1 MVEKKKDNHWML
13 QYLTLDIQL
22 NIIACVFGIL
32 ALKQI
37 FGKITLY
44 RERSLDHSLDVGV
57 LSSCIPAIAL
67 IIIVLLFANKNKLG
81 WTGLMAYLM
90 FIIVDLFLVFQK
102 LFRNSVFKK
111 ENELNSFYDN
121 LDIPIPWEN
130 IPLFCLNLWII
141 WFLYSQDVKT
151 EFIIGDALGKKI
163 LMSLVIF
170 VMLVNGIM
178 FLIYA

>member
-1 MVEKKKDNHWML
+1 MW
-13 QYLTLDIQL
+13 
-22 NIIACVFGIL
+22 
-32 ALKQI
+32 
-37 FGKITLY
+37 
-44 RERSLDHSLDVGV
+44 
-57 LSSCIPAIAL
+57 
-67 IIIVLLFANKNKLG
+67 
-81 WTGLMAYLM
+81 
-90 FIIVDLFLVFQK
+90 
-102 LFRNSVFKK
+102 
-111 ENELNSFYDN
+111 LNSFYDN